1 MLEADEILVEVE
13 VPLLTASKA
22 GAYRKESIRAG
33 DRPIASVAAVVALD
47 GGGKMVKE
55 ARIVLGGVG
64 MTPIRARE
72 AERVITGKEE
82 EESILEETGV
92 VAAREAR
99 PTADVEGSV
108 EYKREIVRLLTKE
121 MVDLAIKRAQAR

>member
-1 MLEADEILVEVE
+1 M
-13 VPLLTASKA
+13 
-22 GAYRKESIRAG
+22 
-33 DRPIASVAAVVALD
+33 
-47 GGGKMVKE
+47 
-55 ARIVLGGVG
+55 LGGVG

-72 AERVITGKEE
+72 AERVITGKEA

-108 EYKREIVRLLTKE
+108 EYKREIVKLLTKE